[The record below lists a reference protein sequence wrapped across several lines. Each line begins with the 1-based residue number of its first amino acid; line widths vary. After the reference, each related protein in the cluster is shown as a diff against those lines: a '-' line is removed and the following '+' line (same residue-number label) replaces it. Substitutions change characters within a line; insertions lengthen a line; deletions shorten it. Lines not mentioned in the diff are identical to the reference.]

1 VWFSE
6 PTRPPLLVA
15 LRTARRKAVQATGH
29 RGRDP
34 PTGPTVVRDHRVLH
48 SERVYMDLEQRV
60 VMLGLL
66 IIALSSAAILIVTL
80 IR

>member
-1 VWFSE
+1 MVFGTD
-6 PTRPPLLVA
+6 PTA
-15 LRTARRKAVQATGH
+15 STRRAPHRSQEGGASNPH

-34 PTGPTVVRDHRVLH
+34 PTGPTAVRDHRVL
-48 SERVYMDLEQRV
+48 RYMHPEQRV

-66 IIALSSAAILIVTL
+66 IIALSSAAILIITA